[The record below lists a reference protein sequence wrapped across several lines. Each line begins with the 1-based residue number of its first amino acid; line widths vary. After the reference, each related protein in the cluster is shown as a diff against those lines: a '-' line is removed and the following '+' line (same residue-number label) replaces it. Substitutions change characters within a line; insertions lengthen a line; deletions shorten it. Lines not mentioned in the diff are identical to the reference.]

1 MGSLLVKLVRRTL
14 FSCLANRHENRQQA
28 DERSLFQRDQLTT
41 IMYNHNMAIY
51 VPLITER
58 ERIPAEA
65 IEDVVQQ
72 IIKKFNPLKIILF
85 GSYALILMDTKLR
98 PIQQEI
104 EICRNITYDFGLDLL
119 VYTPENFAERIS
131 WGDSFLK
138 EIRREGKVL
147 YESTGA

>member
-85 GSYALILMDTKLR
+85 GSYAHGNPRPESDVDLLILMDTKLR

-119 VYTPENFAERIS
+119 V
-131 WGDSFLK
+131 
-138 EIRREGKVL
+138 
-147 YESTGA
+147 